1 MTRFRISAAK
11 GQLVASCDTRPVP
24 TWRRALVPARHAGAL
39 VVAFGICTTVP
50 VGAQTASSAAG
61 ASSRAPATSR
71 AEEGPTWSS
80 LKPAQRDA
88 LKPLEREWSGI
99 DPLRKQKWLEIA
111 DRFPSMTAQDKSRLH
126 ERMAEWTKLSPM
138 ERGQVR
144 MNYLEA
150 RQAPPQNR
158 QASWEAY
165 QALSDEQRR
174 ELAERAPQAR
184 QAASGVARGAM
195 AGPSVSAPRGVKPA
209 RDGPQPKSNT
219 VPEPV
224 PTALSKPVAPT
235 VVQAQPGATTRLITK
250 PTAPPAHQPSGMP
263 KIAATPEYVD
273 KKTLLPQTGAQ
284 SSNGSRPPA
293 ASPAAASAPRP

>member
-1 MTRFRISAAK
+1 MTRLRIPAAT
-11 GQLVASCDTRPVP
+11 GLPVASRDSRPLP
-24 TWRRALVPARHAGAL
+24 MSRRALVPMVPASAL
-39 VVAFGICTTVP
+39 LVAFGLCATVP
-50 VGAQTASSAAG
+50 VGAQTASSTAG
-61 ASSRAPATSR
+61 ASTHATGPSR
-71 AEEGPTWSS
+71 AEEGPIWSS

-99 DPLRKQKWLEIA
+99 DNLRKQKWLEIA
-111 DRFPSMTAQDKSRLH
+111 DRYPSMSSQDKSRLH
-126 ERMAEWTKLSPM
+126 ERMAEWAKLSPM
-138 ERGQVR
+138 QRGQVR

-165 QALSDEQRR
+165 QALSDDQRR

-184 QAASGVARGAM
+184 PAASGVASGAM
-195 AGPSVSAPRGVKPA
+195 TGPSVSAPRGVKPA

-250 PTAPPAHQPSGMP
+250 PTSPPAHQPSGMP

-284 SSNGSRPPA
+284 SSHGSRPPTA
-293 ASPAAASAPRP
+293 GPAAASAPRP